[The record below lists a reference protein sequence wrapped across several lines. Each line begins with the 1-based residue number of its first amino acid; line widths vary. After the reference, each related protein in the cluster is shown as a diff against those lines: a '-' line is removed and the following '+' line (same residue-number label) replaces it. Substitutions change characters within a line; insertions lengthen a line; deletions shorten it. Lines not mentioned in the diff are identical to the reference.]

1 MRHLRIHE
9 NYYISKL
16 KSSSITVL
24 KGKVFHST
32 LKACSSEPHFFFFFF
47 LKLKHLNW
55 VLHHWK
61 PGEVQSSNNSKQLI
75 SFNKR
80 ALYYYFL
87 RMYHSY

>member
-47 LKLKHLNW
+47 KTETFEL
-55 VLHHWK
+55 
-61 PGEVQSSNNSKQLI
+61 GSSPLETRRSSELKQL
-75 SFNKR
+75 
-80 ALYYYFL
+80 
-87 RMYHSY
+87 